1 VKQYL
6 SIGTH
11 LSAIISLLAI
21 ALVSVF
27 AIFAIDAFN
36 REREATNS
44 LSVVH
49 IERNIL
55 STKEALRI
63 ELGILGTALTA
74 PQNISVATTNRI
86 LAVHGRLEQSLASVV
101 AELRARPGIGDPRS
115 LAELRK
121 AASLYNHM
129 FGKVV
134 ATLPNRQ
141 EQRPGSLVAGW
152 RAALVKLMNAVNG
165 EANTLSIGVVST
177 DPFINTMMEIN
188 KIAWNV
194 RVSAGNDRRNL
205 ATAISAAPRPLSAAQ
220 IQTFV
225 DMNGGMNA
233 LWGVVEDD
241 VGQPSIPAKLK
252 VAIRNAN
259 TVYFIQFHNTRQ
271 NIIDR
276 LTRGEELSISDQG
289 WMKESNPGL
298 SSIAAVSKTALD
310 LTEEHAT
317 EQLGKAR
324 GKLQL
329 AVAVMCLSIGLSSF
343 TMLYVF
349 RRLVWPL
356 KLITRVLRTFVD
368 GDLKDKIPFK
378 RRRDEIGDFARAL
391 QLFRDG
397 AIEKQYLEAEL
408 LRNQVAKDAAETS
421 NRVKSEFLANMSHE
435 LRTPL
440 NAIIGFSDLMQ
451 HKLFGPLS
459 KKYEE
464 YSVLINESGHHLLN
478 LVSDV
483 LDLAKIEAGKFSIS
497 PEPVDLRESV
507 NYCIQLVERNAEE
520 RGIQLTTNLSECPL
534 TIMADARACKQI
546 LLNLLS
552 NAVKFSRD
560 SGQVNVMTAVVGD
573 SVKII
578 VRDNGVGIPASALSR
593 IGHAF
598 EQASNDPLHA
608 REGTGLGLALVRA
621 LVGQHGG
628 SLLIDSKENVGTA
641 VTIELPLS
649 QRRRVAA

>member
-21 ALVSVF
+21 TLVSVF

-36 REREATNS
+36 REREATNA
-44 LSVVH
+44 LSVVR
-49 IERNIL
+49 IERDIL

-74 PQNISVATTNRI
+74 PENISVATTNHI
-86 LAVHGRLEQSLASVV
+86 LAVHGKLEQSLASVV
-101 AELRARPGIGDPRS
+101 SELRGRPGIGDPHS
-115 LAELRK
+115 LIELRK

-129 FGKVV
+129 FGEVV
-134 ATLPNRQ
+134 ATLPNSQ
-141 EQRPGSLVAGW
+141 EQRPSSLVTGW
-152 RAALVKLMNAVNG
+152 RSALVRLMNAVNG
-165 EANTLSIGVVST
+165 EANTLSVGVVST
-177 DPFINTMMEIN
+177 DPFINMMTEIN

-194 RVSAGNDRRNL
+194 RVNAGNDRRNL
-205 ATAISAAPRPLSAAQ
+205 ATAISAAPRPLSVAQ
-220 IQTFV
+220 IHTFV
-225 DMNGGMNA
+225 EMDGRISA
-233 LWGVVEDD
+233 LWEVVADD
-241 VGQPSIPAKLK
+241 VGLPSIPMKLK
-252 VAIRNAN
+252 TAVQNANVMYFVQFRNA
-259 TVYFIQFHNTRQ
+259 RQ

-276 LTRGEELSISDQG
+276 LTRGERISISDQG

-298 SSIAAVSKTALD
+298 GSIADVSKTALD
-310 LTEEHAT
+310 LTDAHAT
-317 EQLGKAR
+317 EQLDMAR
-324 GKLQL
+324 GKLEL

-356 KLITRVLRTFVD
+356 KLITRILRTFVD
-368 GDLKDKIPFK
+368 GDLKDRIPFK
-378 RRRDEIGDFARAL
+378 KRQDEIGDFARAL

-397 AIEKQYLEAEL
+397 AVEKQCLEAEL
-408 LRNQVAKDAAETS
+408 LRNQLAKDAAETS

-459 KKYEE
+459 QRYEE
-464 YSVLINESGHHLLN
+464 YAVLINESGHHLLN

-497 PEPVDLRESV
+497 PEPVDLREV
-507 NYCIQLVERNAEE
+507 ANYCIQLVERNADE
-520 RGIQLTTNLSECPL
+520 RGIALTTDLSDCPP
-534 TIMADARACKQI
+534 TIIADARACRQI

-560 SGQVNVMTAVVGD
+560 GGQVDIMAAIVGD
-573 SVKII
+573 CVRII
-578 VRDNGVGIPASALSR
+578 VRDDGIGIPAAALSR

-598 EQASNDPLHA
+598 EQASNDPLRA

-628 SLLIDSKENVGTA
+628 SILIDSKENVGTA
-641 VTIELPLS
+641 VTVDLPLS
-649 QRRRVAA
+649 QRSRVAA

>member
-11 LSAIISLLAI
+11 LSAIIGLLAI
-21 ALVSVF
+21 TLVSVF
-27 AIFAIDAFN
+27 ALFAVDARN

-74 PQNISVATTNRI
+74 PENISAATTNRI
-86 LAVHGRLEQSLASVV
+86 LAVHARLKESLALVV
-101 AELRARPGIGDPRS
+101 ADLRARPENGDTPS
-115 LAELRK
+115 LTELRK
-121 AASLYNHM
+121 EIALYNLM
-129 FGKVV
+129 FGEVV
-134 ATLPNRQ
+134 ATLPQRQ
-141 EQRPGSLVAGW
+141 EQRPKSVVSGW

-165 EANTLSIGVVST
+165 EANTLSTGVVST
-177 DPFINTMMEIN
+177 DPFINTMTEIN
-188 KIAWNV
+188 KIAWSV
-194 RVSAGNDRRNL
+194 RVDAGNDRRNL
-205 ATAISAAPRPLSAAQ
+205 ATAITDARPLSAAQ
-220 IQTFV
+220 IRNFV
-225 DMNGGMNA
+225 NMNGRMDA

-241 VGQPSIPAKLK
+241 VSQPSIPVKLK
-252 VAIRNAN
+252 VAVRNAN
-259 TVYFIQFHNTRQ
+259 NVYFIQFRNTRRD
-271 NIIDR
+271 IIDT
-276 LTRGEELSISDQG
+276 LTRGEEISISDQG
-289 WMKESNPGL
+289 WMRQSNPGL
-298 SSIAAVSKTALD
+298 GSIAAVSKTALD
-310 LTEEHAT
+310 LTEAHAT
-317 EQLGKAR
+317 EQLGMAR
-324 GKLQL
+324 EKLEL
-329 AVAVMCLSIGLSSF
+329 AVAIMCLSIGLSSF

-349 RRLVWPL
+349 RRLVRPL

-368 GDLKDKIPFK
+368 GDLEDRIPFK
-378 RRRDEIGDFARAL
+378 KRRDEIGEFARAL

-397 AIEKQYLEAEL
+397 AIEKQCLEAEL

-440 NAIIGFSDLMQ
+440 NAIIGFSDLMR

-459 KKYEE
+459 EKYEE
-464 YSVLINESGHHLLN
+464 YTALINESGHHLLN

-507 NYCIQLVERNAEE
+507 NYCIQLVKRNADE
-520 RGIQLTTNLSECPL
+520 RGIELTANLLACPP
-534 TIMADARACKQI
+534 TIVADARACKQI

-560 SGQVNVMTAVVGD
+560 GGQVNVMSAVVGD
-573 SVKII
+573 SVRII
-578 VRDNGVGIPASALSR
+578 VRDNGVGIPAAALSR

-628 SLLIDSKENVGTA
+628 SVVIDSKENVGTA
-641 VTIELPLS
+641 VTVELPLS
-649 QRRRVAA
+649 QRSRAAA